1 MAKVSEKT
9 VMADRWESCRLI
21 WAPEMMMDQNSD
33 VKLENLTQVSVH
45 GSHLGQVEP
54 MSDDV
59 SDDPSSPESTTFDD
73 SDLLSGVHRSLM
85 ICLKSKLHAEL
96 DKPRTIF
103 LDNGY
108 SDVIS
113 SYTGERKD
121 RKFFGCQKGGV
132 PDDVT
137 THLAN
142 AGPIGVAAAAA
153 IVTGK
158 KRKRPHSFELT
169 PSVRKRQAT
178 RLLRKLK
185 QVIDEFTTRVGQQA
199 CVVVC
204 CPGKVNS
211 SFKVFGAAP
220 LENVVRN
227 CKQLIMNDLD
237 NALQQQAPQPQ
248 PDTSGLHELPPLV
261 VDGIPTPVDKMTQAQ
276 LRAFIPVMLKYSTG
290 RGKPGWG
297 KESTRPPWWPED
309 VPWANVRSDARTEEA
324 KASVSWTNALRKI
337 VRNCYKYHGREDLLI
352 EFKENGEAQSVS
364 HETQYTQVQYPHMVH
379 TINNADGTVSIIQVD
394 ASGTVTTLSEA
405 TTHSEATQAVA
416 TLAEVAAASQG
427 EMILQTQQATSISI
441 DPAALQGGEG
451 VTTLTEASLQD
462 GQLLLGDAASAAAA
476 ALVGVH
482 EGSGVVSI
490 PVQAAAAMMQIQG
503 GNIIPISTATALQ
516 LISSNAA
523 QISLA
528 SHTALAASSS
538 PVTNTTSSIHLDS
551 LPISEHSVEKSHNEI
566 VPVAVHAVEV
576 DSLGEDPESQVSSFL
591 CCLKDPLSPSS
602 ADVHNMLPIV
612 GQVVQLKP
620 FRRKLLPISF
630 KTTHFVLERYNWQN
644 SFASHLFCI

>member
-1 MAKVSEKT
+1 MTS
-9 VMADRWESCRLI
+9 LL
-21 WAPEMMMDQNSD
+21 MMMDQNSD

>member
-1 MAKVSEKT
+1 
-9 VMADRWESCRLI
+9 
-21 WAPEMMMDQNSD
+21 MMMDQNSD

>member
-1 MAKVSEKT
+1 
-9 VMADRWESCRLI
+9 
-21 WAPEMMMDQNSD
+21 MMDQTSD

-45 GSHLGQVEP
+45 GSHLGQCEP
-54 MSDDV
+54 LSDDV
-59 SDDPSSPESTTFDD
+59 SDEPSSPESTTFDD
-73 SDLLSGVHRSLM
+73 SDLLSG
-85 ICLKSKLHAEL
+85 
-96 DKPRTIF
+96 
-103 LDNGY
+103 
-108 SDVIS
+108 
-113 SYTGERKD
+113 
-121 RKFFGCQKGGV
+121 GGV

-227 CKQLIMNDLD
+227 CRQLIMNELD
-237 NALQQQAPQPQ
+237 TALQQQTPQPQ

-309 VPWANVRSDARTEEA
+309 VPWANVRSDARSEEA

-337 VRNCYKYHGREDLLI
+337 VRNCYKFHGREDLLI
-352 EFKENGEAQSVS
+352 EFKENGEPQVS
-364 HETQYTQVQYPHMVH
+364 SQETHQYAQVQYPHMVH

-427 EMILQTQQATSISI
+427 EMILQTQQPTSISI
-441 DPAALQGGEG
+441 DPSALQNESVTALAEG
-451 VTTLTEASLQD
+451 SLQD

-523 QISLA
+523 QISLG
-528 SHTALAASSS
+528 SHTNLAVSTSPITSTTTSDHLDHMPASSE
-538 PVTNTTSSIHLDS
+538 PSI
-551 LPISEHSVEKSHNEI
+551 EKPQNEI

-576 DSLGEDPESQVSSFL
+576 DSLGEDHAASSQ
-591 CCLKDPLSPSS
+591 
-602 ADVHNMLPIV
+602 
-612 GQVVQLKP
+612 
-620 FRRKLLPISF
+620 
-630 KTTHFVLERYNWQN
+630 
-644 SFASHLFCI
+644 

>member
-73 SDLLSGVHRSLM
+73 SDLLSGGMAL
-85 ICLKSKLHAEL
+85 
-96 DKPRTIF
+96 F
-103 LDNGY
+103 
-108 SDVIS
+108 S
-113 SYTGERKD
+113 S
-121 RKFFGCQKGGV
+121 GV

>member
-1 MAKVSEKT
+1 M
-9 VMADRWESCRLI
+9 
-21 WAPEMMMDQNSD
+21 
-33 VKLENLTQVSVH
+33 
-45 GSHLGQVEP
+45 
-54 MSDDV
+54 
-59 SDDPSSPESTTFDD
+59 
-73 SDLLSGVHRSLM
+73 
-85 ICLKSKLHAEL
+85 
-96 DKPRTIF
+96 
-103 LDNGY
+103 
-108 SDVIS
+108 
-113 SYTGERKD
+113 
-121 RKFFGCQKGGV
+121 
-132 PDDVT
+132 
-137 THLAN
+137 
-142 AGPIGVAAAAA
+142 
-153 IVTGK
+153 
-158 KRKRPHSFELT
+158 
-169 PSVRKRQAT
+169 RKRQAT

-220 LENVVRN
+220 LESVVRN

-309 VPWANVRSDARTEEA
+309 VPWANVRSDARSEEA
-324 KASVSWTNALRKI
+324 KSKVSWTNALRKI

-352 EFKENGEAQSVS
+352 EFKENGEPQQ
-364 HETQYTQVQYPHMVH
+364 EQQYAQVQYPHMVH

-394 ASGTVTTLSEA
+394 ASGVVTTLSEA
-405 TTHSEATQAVA
+405 TSHSEATQAVA
-416 TLAEVAAASQG
+416 TLAEVAASTHG
-427 EMILQTQQATSISI
+427 EMILHAAQSSINI
-441 DPAALQGGEG
+441 DHSSLQG
-451 VTTLTEASLQD
+451 TEATLQD
-462 GQLLLGDAASAAAA
+462 GQLLLGDAASAA

-523 QISLA
+523 QISLGHHN
-528 SHTALAASSS
+528 SITVSNGINSNNE
-538 PVTNTTSSIHLDS
+538 VTLEHLQNNDHGN
-551 LPISEHSVEKSHNEI
+551 EHHQHEM

-576 DSLGEDPESQVSSFL
+576 DTLGDESVS
-591 CCLKDPLSPSS
+591 
-602 ADVHNMLPIV
+602 N
-612 GQVVQLKP
+612 
-620 FRRKLLPISF
+620 
-630 KTTHFVLERYNWQN
+630 
-644 SFASHLFCI
+644 